1 MENASKA
8 LIIAGEILIGI
19 LILSLAS
26 YMVILFGNFSKNMN
40 EQMSATEIRS
50 FNVKFSNFSGRS
62 NISMQEIA
70 TIVNFAKQSNSNYG
84 VSLENPGP
92 YFVDVKING
101 VSILDKSI
109 NTLLEDNKNTIYYSC
124 NIELSQIEIE
134 NSEDGKIIIKA
145 KRNYKNSDI
154 TYNEGTGLV
163 NMINF
168 HLINDTDYANAILQG
183 ATIEWKN

>member
-26 YMVILFGNFSKNMN
+26 YMIILFGNFSKNMN
-40 EQMSATEIRS
+40 EQMSATEIRT
-50 FNVKFSNFSGRS
+50 FNVKFTNFSERA

-70 TIVNFAKQSNSNYG
+70 SIVNFAKQSNDKYNAI
-84 VSLENPGP
+84 PGDP
-92 YFVDVKING
+92 YYVDVKIDGNS
-101 VSILDKSI
+101 VLDDSI
-109 NTLLEDNKNTIYYSC
+109 NDFLEGNKNNSYYSC
-124 NIELSQIEIE
+124 NIILSQI
-134 NSEDGKIIIKA
+134 SVQTLEDGLLSISA
-145 KRNYKNSDI
+145 KRNVTNSDI

>member
-26 YMVILFGNFSKNMN
+26 YIILQFGSFSKNMN

-50 FNVKFSNFSGRS
+50 FNVKFTVFSERA

-70 TIVNFAKQSNSNYG
+70 TIVNFAKQSNNKYNVRPGDDYYVDVRIDG
-84 VSLENPGP
+84 VS
-92 YFVDVKING
+92 V
-101 VSILDKSI
+101 LDDSI
-109 NTLLEDNKNTIYYSC
+109 NQFLEDNKNSMYYSC
-124 NIELSQIEIE
+124 NITLSQIKVQT
-134 NSEDGKIIIKA
+134 SEDGMLTISA
-145 KRNYKNSDI
+145 KKNYTNSDI

-168 HLINDTDYANAILQG
+168 HEIDDTDYANALLQG
-183 ATIEWKN
+183 ATIIWKN

>member
-8 LIIAGEILIGI
+8 LIIAGEILIGV

-26 YMVILFGNFSKNMN
+26 YMIIQFGNFSKNMN
-40 EQMSATEIRS
+40 EQMSATEIRT
-50 FNVKFSNFSGRS
+50 FNVKFTNFSERA

-70 TIVNFAKQSNSNYG
+70 TIVNFAKQSNNNY
-84 VSLENPGP
+84 NAKPGDS
-92 YFVDVKING
+92 YYVDVKIDG
-101 VSILDKSI
+101 KSVLDDSI
-109 NTLLEDNKNTIYYSC
+109 NEFLEENKNNSYYSC
-124 NIELSQIEIE
+124 NIILFQI
-134 NSEDGKIIIKA
+134 NVKTLDDGKINITA
-145 KRNYKNSDI
+145 KRNYTDSDI
-154 TYNEGTGLV
+154 TYNEGTELV

>member
-26 YMVILFGNFSKNMN
+26 YMIIQFGNFSKNMN

-50 FNVKFSNFSGRS
+50 FNVKFTNFSGRS

-70 TIVNFAKQSNSNYG
+70 TIVNFAKQSNNKYN
-84 VSLENPGP
+84 VSPGDA
-92 YFVDVKING
+92 YYVDVKIDG
-101 VSILDKSI
+101 SSVLDDSV
-109 NTLLEDNKNTIYYSC
+109 NQFLEENNNTIYYSC
-124 NIELSQIEIE
+124 NIVLSQIEVQTLDDNLI
-134 NSEDGKIIIKA
+134 SIRA
-145 KRNYKNSDI
+145 KRNYIDNDI
-154 TYNEGTGLV
+154 TYNEATQLV

-168 HLINDTDYANAILQG
+168 HKIDNTDYANALLQG

>member
-8 LIIAGEILIGI
+8 LIIAGEILIGV

-26 YMVILFGNFSKNMN
+26 YMLIQFGNFSKNMN
-40 EQMSATEIRS
+40 EQMSLTEIRA
-50 FNVKFSNFSGRS
+50 FNVKFTKFSERA

-70 TIVNFAKQSNSNYG
+70 SIVNFANKSNSNYG
-84 VSLENPGP
+84 VSLGDP

-101 VSILDKSI
+101 VSILDKPI
-109 NTLLEDNKNTIYYSC
+109 NNLLEDNKNTIYYSC
-124 NIELSQIEIE
+124 NIELSKIEIE
-134 NSEDGKIIIKA
+134 NSENGKIIIKA

-154 TYNEGTGLV
+154 TYNEGTGLI

-168 HLINDTDYANAILQG
+168 NKIDDTDYANAILQG
-183 ATIEWKN
+183 ATITWKN